1 MARRWQKV
9 QEMLFSKT
17 AAAAAAGLGAVI
29 VLGCMNLSLG
39 GKHDEVCKPV
49 VEEIPTFEQVGKIPI
64 RAGHDPVVYYPV
76 AFASP
81 PNLEVEDPFG
91 LCDVVEQKEN
101 CFKVHFHANVTS
113 SPQSLTWKARGIR
126 TGQAGQPAAEVDA
139 SPSPPVEVPGA
150 VLVSTPAP
158 QH

>member
-9 QEMLFSKT
+9 QELLFSKT
-17 AAAAAAGLGAVI
+17 AAAAVACLGAVI
-29 VLGCMNLSLG
+29 VLGCMNISLG

-49 VEEIPTFEQVGKIPI
+49 FEECPPFEQVGKIPI
-64 RAGHDPVVYYPV
+64 RAGNDQVIYYAV
-76 AFASP
+76 AYTSP

-91 LCDVVEQKEN
+91 LCEVLEQKEN

-113 SPQSLTWKARGIR
+113 SPQYLAWKARGAR
-126 TGQAGQPAAEVDA
+126 MPSASVPAAGVDM
-139 SPSPPVEVPGA
+139 SPPAEDLPPGA
-150 VLVSTPAP
+150 VLVSTPSP